1 MSDELP
7 VDLGALVDRA
17 CEVID
22 ASDRRHLR
30 EVAQAVAISAWRHYL
45 AWRTPADNRSE
56 HEFIVLGNT
65 LRIAVGERLSVSD
78 LRVAIAFC
86 FLHDTHF
93 IPRITEW
100 RIRELQREADAAD
113 ARAVQIRGVAA
124 QAADVQT
131 ADRNAAAE
139 SSDELAARAIE
150 LRQRS
155 EALRTAR
162 LEQRQRHMDGGAAN
176 ADFLLQRIQL
186 PGEPPRLAL
195 DDAERRRC
203 CEIIA
208 RHDDWKLKRAHPPSD
223 DRLAVACLEGD
234 ALWPLHP
241 LGVQADL
248 ERPGDDARIAD
259 VWSPAEWRRQVAESL
274 KTLREHRGN
283 WSEDAGFTTT
293 DAIFRT
299 VEGGRIYREWCEHW
313 RCGE

>member
-7 VDLGALVDRA
+7 VELGALVDRA

-30 EVAQAVAISAWRHYL
+30 EVAQAVAVSAWRHYL

-113 ARAVQIRGVAA
+113 A
-124 QAADVQT
+124 QAADSRAT
-131 ADRNAAAE
+131 AA
-139 SSDELAARAIE
+139 SSADASARAIE
-150 LRQRS
+150 LRQRA

-176 ADFLLQRIQL
+176 AGFLLQRIHL

-234 ALWPLHP
+234 SLWPLHP

-248 ERPGDDARIAD
+248 ERPGDDGRIAD

-283 WSEDAGFTTT
+283 WPEDAGFTTT